1 MANLDQLF
9 EEIRQELGMELLATE
24 LAGMDGISIAG
35 ASHDQQMGTEG
46 AARFAK
52 IMKLA
57 AEIADKLKLGAVDNN
72 LVTTDRAYF
81 LTRFIGDG
89 SYYWGIAVSREATLG
104 AVNMVMDE
112 YADQLWKAIPR

>member
-24 LAGMDGISIAG
+24 LVGMDGISIAG
-35 ASHDQQMGTEG
+35 ASHDKKMGTEG

-57 AEIADKLKLGAVDNN
+57 AEIAEKLKLGEVEDN
-72 LVTTDRAYF
+72 LVTTDSAYF

-89 SYYWGIAVSREATLG
+89 SYYWGVAVSREATLG
-104 AVNMVMDE
+104 AVNMVMNE